1 MFLHV
6 CPGKKFIMGRRL
18 ANYLGKKLAFWLS
31 ACSVLF
37 VVSLLLVRPSFPLVS
52 WTEGVR

>member
-1 MFLHV
+1 MSLYV
-6 CPGKKFIMGRRL
+6 CLDECFILDSRL
-18 ANYLGKKLAFWLS
+18 AIFLGRKLSFRFS

-37 VVSLLLVRPSFPLVS
+37 VVPLFKMRPFFPLVS